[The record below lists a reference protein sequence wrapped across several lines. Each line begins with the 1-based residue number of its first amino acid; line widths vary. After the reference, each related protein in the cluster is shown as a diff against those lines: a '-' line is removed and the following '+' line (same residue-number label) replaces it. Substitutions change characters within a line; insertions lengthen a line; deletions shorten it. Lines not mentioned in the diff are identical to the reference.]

1 MLHNLRI
8 SDEDQIVGKVTE
20 DFAHVE
26 DMLDDCL
33 SSLSHY
39 TGNYYCCE
47 FYSSV
52 NEESLKVSLKFQMGC
67 ALALANFSF
76 CQSSG
81 LIPLYGRHRWGL

>member
-1 MLHNLRI
+1 MLQNLRI

-39 TGNYYCCE
+39 TGM
-47 FYSSV
+47 YSH
-52 NEESLKVSLKFQMGC
+52 F
-67 ALALANFSF
+67 
-76 CQSSG
+76 
-81 LIPLYGRHRWGL
+81 IP

>member
-1 MLHNLRI
+1 MSFDQYLHRLLNLLNNRDMLHNLRI

-39 TGNYYCCE
+39 TGNY
-47 FYSSV
+47 
-52 NEESLKVSLKFQMGC
+52 
-67 ALALANFSF
+67 
-76 CQSSG
+76 
-81 LIPLYGRHRWGL
+81 